1 MHRII
6 LLAFAAMSLSACDT
20 VANQCSTDD
29 AKSVILDLVK
39 NDAQKLVGKMLNGD
53 NPNGEGAIAPSTIR
67 ASMSKLVFS
76 ISDIR
81 TVRNDTES
89 TSKDCKGTIEV
100 KIPVEIINDAN
111 TARQT
116 LSKNDVRSFADVS
129 GLKVN
134 VDKFTAELA
143 YKVQPTD
150 DGTKIHGETE
160 VGTPFISFV
169 SEVVANQLAS
179 AVIQQAQMK
188 QKQNEEQQAAQQN
201 AATEDQRKAGLQY
214 AQAEYKLAVQTINAV
229 WQGVDQDVRSQML
242 PLQKAWVKKTD
253 ADCRVEAAGASI
265 DPTEIETGRLSCLAR
280 ENKSRANYLGQYLP
294 SGE

>member
-1 MHRII
+1 MRGII
-6 LLAFAAMSLSACDT
+6 LLALAAISLSGCDK

-29 AKSVILDLVK
+29 AKSVITDLIKDDV
-39 NDAQKLVGKMLNGD
+39 QKLAGKMLNGND
-53 NPNGEGAIAPSTIR
+53 PNGEGAIAPSTIR
-67 ASMSKLVFS
+67 ATINKLVFS

-81 TVRNDTES
+81 TVKNDTES
-89 TSKDCKGTIEV
+89 TSKDCKGSIEV

-111 TARQT
+111 AARQN

-134 VDKFTAELA
+134 VDKFTVELA

-150 DGTKIHGETE
+150 DGKKIHGETE

-188 QKQNEEQQAAQQN
+188 QKQDEEQQAAQQN

-214 AQAEYKLAVQTINAV
+214 AQAEYKLAIQTINAV
-229 WQGVDQDVRSQML
+229 WQSVDQDVRSQML

-265 DPTEIETGRLSCLAR
+265 DPTEIETGRLTCLAR
-280 ENKSRANYLGQYLP
+280 ENKSRADYLRQYLP